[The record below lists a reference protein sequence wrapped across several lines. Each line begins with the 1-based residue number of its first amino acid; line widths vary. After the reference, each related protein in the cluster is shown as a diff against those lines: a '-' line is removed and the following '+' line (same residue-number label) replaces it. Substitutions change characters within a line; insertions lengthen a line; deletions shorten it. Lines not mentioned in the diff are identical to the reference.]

1 MFFGSEG
8 RAAVREGRKPET
20 LHCFLEK
27 YIHLENQCLDEFF
40 DVSESCVYKCNV
52 TVKATVIAVYMK
64 ESVKVT
70 VIAVYMKASM
80 TQRKNTVTGVNGLN
94 RREII
99 RLRRRS
105 GNT

>member
-1 MFFGSEG
+1 MK
-8 RAAVREGRKPET
+8 AA
-20 LHCFLEK
+20 F
-27 YIHLENQCLDEFF
+27 IN
-40 DVSESCVYKCNV
+40 
-52 TVKATVIAVYMK
+52 KATVITVCMKESVKAGVTVIAMK

-105 GNT
+105 DV

>member
-1 MFFGSEG
+1 MK
-8 RAAVREGRKPET
+8 AVFIKV
-20 LHCFLEK
+20 
-27 YIHLENQCLDEFF
+27 
-40 DVSESCVYKCNV
+40 VSMKATMIAGYMKES
-52 TVKATVIAVYMK
+52 VKATVIAVYMK